1 MKKIITTLLF
11 GVVLFSCVPDTSV
24 DPLSELT
31 KQQQED
37 QIQKSEIDISDEEF
51 YALIQAIPT
60 PLQSTSLMQAVGV
73 EYQSSF
79 ILDTDESKKA
89 NSWFSQS
96 VKLGIFGADM
106 AYSNVYGETRKS
118 IQYLTSI
125 RGLADKLKIGQFF
138 DVASIKQMVEQK
150 DNLDELINISQM
162 NFQKMND
169 YLQKQNRGKVSVAMI
184 LGGWVETLYLS
195 AKVATLEKNNEALFE
210 NVSEQKFS
218 LETIQLLLGLYAS
231 DKYFKIFK
239 EEFQPLFTAY
249 ENVEVIFT
257 QGEIT
262 YSEDAEGN
270 MVAEDSS
277 TSEIVFTKKDL
288 EKITK
293 AVSNLRKKL
302 IEIE

>member
-1 MKKIITTLLF
+1 M
-11 GVVLFSCVPDTSV
+11 
-24 DPLSELT
+24 
-31 KQQQED
+31 
-37 QIQKSEIDISDEEF
+37 
-51 YALIQAIPT
+51 
-60 PLQSTSLMQAVGV
+60 
-73 EYQSSF
+73 
-79 ILDTDESKKA
+79 
-89 NSWFSQS
+89 
-96 VKLGIFGADM
+96 
-106 AYSNVYGETRKS
+106 
-118 IQYLTSI
+118 
-125 RGLADKLKIGQFF
+125 ADKLKIGQFF

>member
-1 MKKIITTLLF
+1 
-11 GVVLFSCVPDTSV
+11 
-24 DPLSELT
+24 
-31 KQQQED
+31 
-37 QIQKSEIDISDEEF
+37 
-51 YALIQAIPT
+51 
-60 PLQSTSLMQAVGV
+60 
-73 EYQSSF
+73 
-79 ILDTDESKKA
+79 
-89 NSWFSQS
+89 
-96 VKLGIFGADM
+96 
-106 AYSNVYGETRKS
+106 
-118 IQYLTSI
+118 
-125 RGLADKLKIGQFF
+125 LADKLKIGQFF

>member
-1 MKKIITTLLF
+1 MPNAAPI
-11 GVVLFSCVPDTSV
+11 
-24 DPLSELT
+24 
-31 KQQQED
+31 
-37 QIQKSEIDISDEEF
+37 
-51 YALIQAIPT
+51 
-60 PLQSTSLMQAVGV
+60 
-73 EYQSSF
+73 
-79 ILDTDESKKA
+79 
-89 NSWFSQS
+89 
-96 VKLGIFGADM
+96 GIFDSGIGGLTLAHAITELMPHEHIVYFGDT
-106 AYSNVYGETRKS
+106 AHLPYGDKSPEAIKYYS
-118 IQYLTSI
+118 
-125 RGLADKLKIGQFF
+125 LKIGQFF